1 MKNVFLR
8 GIDEETYREVKVK
21 ASLLGITLSEA
32 VNIALKEWLKKPII
46 VEDKKSDVKEIADR
60 LVEKYLKK
68 GVKGYIVIFN
78 NGENHAICSSIDEA
92 INIIRKRYT
101 EKKISSVLIREIK
114 PRSIRFLEIGGGLLE
129 ICGEI

>member
-46 VEDKKSDVKEIADR
+46 VEDKKSNVKEIADR

-78 NGENHAICSSIDEA
+78 NSEKHAICSSIDEA

-101 EKKISSVLIREIK
+101 EKKISSALIREIK